1 MEFGQWIQQVRLE
14 RKMDLRA
21 FAERI
26 GVDISTISRIENM
39 RTQATLAT
47 AIRMC
52 EGLGI
57 TPSLLVEVLQGTA
70 ASDLEPVVLSGHEMI
85 PMLEDVQ
92 AFIRSM
98 RRDWRRGSL
107 LLAEMMNTI
116 ALLQL
121 QGRRTNRENGRPLF
135 VPEDVDQLL
144 LDIPLYRFE
153 FHYPSDI
160 KTSDIWENYRG
171 GGWIT
176 ATDVGAYI
184 KKIRREKRVPLVRL
198 QHAVKVSDTVLARLE
213 EGALERIKLND
224 ILLLDEQLEQGG
236 KILVMYWRASQ
247 LHEEVMH
254 FLSGSTLRPEDMPL
268 SVWIT
273 QQMRLI
279 SIFTILCRWFQQ
291 EDQKERGWMK
301 ELRQQL
307 LQSTS
312 LVEASDSLG
321 ERAR

>member
-26 GVDISTISRIENM
+26 RVDISTISRIENM

-70 ASDLEPVVLSGHEMI
+70 VSDLEPVVLSGHEDI
-85 PMLEDVQ
+85 PTLEDIQ
-92 AFIRSM
+92 AFICSM

-116 ALLQL
+116 ALPQL
-121 QGRRTNRENGRPLF
+121 QGRRTNQENGRPLF

-184 KKIRREKRVPLVRL
+184 KKIRREKHVPLVRL

-213 EGALERIKLND
+213 EGALERIKLID
-224 ILLLDEQLEQGG
+224 VLMLDEQLEQRG
-236 KILVMYWRASQ
+236 KIFVMYWRASR

-254 FLSGSTLRPEDMPL
+254 FLSQSPLRPEDRPL
-268 SVWIT
+268 SVWIA

-291 EDQKERGWMK
+291 EDQKERGWMH

-307 LQSTS
+307 QQSTS
-312 LVEASDSLG
+312 ASDSLG

>member
-1 MEFGQWIQQVRLE
+1 
-14 RKMDLRA
+14 
-21 FAERI
+21 
-26 GVDISTISRIENM
+26 
-39 RTQATLAT
+39 
-47 AIRMC
+47 
-52 EGLGI
+52 
-57 TPSLLVEVLQGTA
+57 
-70 ASDLEPVVLSGHEMI
+70 
-85 PMLEDVQ
+85 
-92 AFIRSM
+92 
-98 RRDWRRGSL
+98 
-107 LLAEMMNTI
+107 
-116 ALLQL
+116 
-121 QGRRTNRENGRPLF
+121 
-135 VPEDVDQLL
+135 
-144 LDIPLYRFE
+144 
-153 FHYPSDI
+153 
-160 KTSDIWENYRG
+160 
-171 GGWIT
+171 
-176 ATDVGAYI
+176 
-184 KKIRREKRVPLVRL
+184 
-198 QHAVKVSDTVLARLE
+198 VLARLE